1 MHPTL
6 LQNTWSHTFQILEVG
21 KFSQWHHSSFILLR
35 SSYFRSYACNS
46 MKSPIFYTWWY
57 PSILLIEVVP
67 KNGTGELTF
76 SSTAIQFCFLAKNNC
91 WPWLCYPYSVQSRG
105 CVLHFWHEKK
115 MFICRFVGTC
125 AKSKWKYRNLH
136 SDMHIYESRKI
147 TIWIGVG
154 LVILSKCMIIDAFLR
169 KIAL

>member
-67 KNGTGELTF
+67 KNGTGGLTF

-91 WPWLCYPYSVQSRG
+91 WLWLCYPYSVQSRG

-115 MFICRFVGTC
+115 NVYLRKIKMKISQPPFR
-125 AKSKWKYRNLH
+125 
-136 SDMHIYESRKI
+136 YESRKI

-154 LVILSKCMIIDAFLR
+154 LHQIFMYFL
-169 KIAL
+169 I